1 MKKHISFPDIKD
13 FKTALNNITHMTRFR
28 GLDESG
34 KCIYDDTPLPT
45 ITFKGTVKLHG
56 TNAGV
61 CFNEES
67 GIWFQAREDIIAV
80 QKDNAG
86 FAFFASTHSDAFMKI
101 IRQIADDNGIDLN
114 VCTISVYGEWAGCFS
129 YNTPILLSDG
139 SSILIGKLV
148 NGKLPVEVMTYNKH
162 TGRIEPKLVT
172 GWHRNGR
179 TNDWLKL
186 TMKRRKRGGRGT
198 SIICTPNHVIFT
210 NSGGELCERPARE
223 LKVGDKVWV
232 KCNVL
237 NYTLKEFLKGTLLG
251 DGSFSSKREITI
263 SHSNDDQPFYNTFI
277 ESIFSGISSSRDIIS
292 GYGANM
298 RQHSIHAFPEVED
311 LYDELHKTDAS
322 HKLPTFEYLNTLS
335 PIALA
340 AWYMDDGSLSKHTEE
355 NRQDK
360 ACFHVEGFG
369 DASVEVIAAWL
380 NSRGFECNTI
390 INSRGRLEI
399 RLTAHGTNILLYQIS
414 PYMLPE
420 FNYKLP
426 VYLHDIPKIE
436 WWKHIVGEY
445 DSNILSTE
453 IESISPYIHDN
464 EYDTERYDITVDGN
478 SNYFANG
485 VLVHNSGIQ
494 KGVAI
499 NELPKTFYLFG
510 VKISK
515 PQDEDFRAYWVD
527 STKYIDIDNRIYN
540 VDQFPTYTLDI
551 DFDKPNIAAEKLTEI
566 TMAVEAECP
575 TGKALGV
582 SGIGEGVVWRGEYK
596 GTTIR
601 FKVKGPKHSVVKAK
615 KVVEVDPVKLANI
628 TEFVDRTVTENRV
641 EQAIQMTCSEPL
653 DKSMLGPFL
662 KWLVN
667 DIIKEESH
675 VLSENGLEPK
685 DVTNYLSTRGREMF
699 IRIYEGF

>member
-67 GIWFQAREDIIAV
+67 GIWFQSREDIITV
-80 QKDNAG
+80 QNDNAG

-101 IRQIADDNGIDLN
+101 IRQVSEDNAIDLN
-114 VCTISVYGEWAGCFS
+114 VYTVSVYGEWAG
-129 YNTPILLSDG
+129 
-139 SSILIGKLV
+139 
-148 NGKLPVEVMTYNKH
+148 
-162 TGRIEPKLVT
+162 
-172 GWHRNGR
+172 
-179 TNDWLKL
+179 
-186 TMKRRKRGGRGT
+186 
-198 SIICTPNHVIFT
+198 
-210 NSGGELCERPARE
+210 
-223 LKVGDKVWV
+223 
-232 KCNVL
+232 
-237 NYTLKEFLKGTLLG
+237 KE
-251 DGSFSSKREITI
+251 
-263 SHSNDDQPFYNTFI
+263 
-277 ESIFSGISSSRDIIS
+277 
-292 GYGANM
+292 
-298 RQHSIHAFPEVED
+298 
-311 LYDELHKTDAS
+311 
-322 HKLPTFEYLNTLS
+322 
-335 PIALA
+335 
-340 AWYMDDGSLSKHTEE
+340 
-355 NRQDK
+355 
-360 ACFHVEGFG
+360 
-369 DASVEVIAAWL
+369 
-380 NSRGFECNTI
+380 
-390 INSRGRLEI
+390 
-399 RLTAHGTNILLYQIS
+399 
-414 PYMLPE
+414 
-420 FNYKLP
+420 
-426 VYLHDIPKIE
+426 
-436 WWKHIVGEY
+436 
-445 DSNILSTE
+445 
-453 IESISPYIHDN
+453 
-464 EYDTERYDITVDGN
+464 
-478 SNYFANG
+478 
-485 VLVHNSGIQ
+485 IQ

-499 NELPKTFYLFG
+499 CELDKAFYLFG

-540 VDQFPTYTLDI
+540 VDQFPTYTLNI

-601 FKVKGPKHSVVKAK
+601 FKVKGPKHSVVKVK